1 MAGEGKRKRK
11 QLSEDSQL
19 NSTLWELAELLAEIA
34 AEDGKAA
41 GEAIKD
47 QPNDSTNAAGEATT
61 G

>member
-1 MAGEGKRKRK
+1 MLGKGKGRPG
-11 QLSEDSQL
+11 LSGDSLL

-34 AEDGKAA
+34 AEDGKPAS
-41 GEAIKD
+41 EANKN